1 MRDHADFAL
10 IDIPEVEDFQTRNS
24 AEPNGA
30 ERAAAARCCG
40 YVQVALQ
47 RFEAMRA
54 TPDLEFAE
62 PTPSELAEVSGK
74 NVRRCEL
81 RARNWR
87 HRVYFVEFEDGTL
100 AIAKQSSMGNDGMVS
115 FQYEQLRRL
124 ANLNIPE
131 LRVPKQ
137 LGLFPE
143 KRVQLMEFAPGK
155 TLEALAWSSPDVLV
169 ACDLAGKA
177 LAEIELARM
186 ETIAPVP
193 VELIARDLAAAPW
206 RLSAREKELLNRALN
221 NLAKTNVRIGEVYYD
236 YKLSNLLFHNN
247 QLVLLDPPDT
257 LWRGAH
263 LWDFACFRSS
273 IRRHIW
279 RMILQKPLAIRQRHL
294 VRKAF
299 GAFES
304 AYRGSFA
311 ERSQNCAFSALAVRL
326 FELQRNAVLI
336 TNQQAK
342 IRLTRE
348 KLPIARGKRLGNP
361 LANRMTLPLL
371 AFETRW
377 LFRQL
382 ARELAST

>member
-1 MRDHADFAL
+1 MRDHADLVL
-10 IDIPEVEDFQTRNS
+10 IDIPEVDDFQSRNS

-30 ERAAAARCCG
+30 RRAAAARCCG
-40 YVQVALQ
+40 HVQIALQ
-47 RFEAMRA
+47 RFEALRA
-54 TPDLEFAE
+54 TPHLEFAE
-62 PTPSELAEVSGK
+62 PTPCELAEVSGK
-74 NVRRCEL
+74 NVRSCEL

-100 AIAKQSSMGNDGMVS
+100 AIAKQSLMGNDGMVR
-115 FQYEQLRRL
+115 FQYEQLRQL
-124 ANLNIPE
+124 AELNIAE
-131 LRVPKQ
+131 LRVPKR
-137 LGLFPE
+137 LGLLPE
-143 KRVQLMEFAPGK
+143 KRVLLMEFAPGK
-155 TLEALAWSSPDVLV
+155 SLEALAWSSPDVLV
-169 ACDLAGKA
+169 ACDLAGKT
-177 LAEIELARM
+177 LARIELARM

-193 VELIARDLAAAPW
+193 VELIARDLAASTW
-206 RLSAREKELLNRALN
+206 RLSARENELLNRALDK
-221 NLAKTNVRIGEVYYD
+221 LAKTYVRIGEVYYD
-236 YKLSNLLFHNN
+236 YKPANLLFHNH
-247 QLVLLDPPDT
+247 QLFLLDPPDT

-273 IRRHIW
+273 MRRHIW
-279 RMILQKPLAIRQRHL
+279 RMTLRRPFAIRQRSI
-294 VRKAF
+294 VRQAI
-299 GAFES
+299 GVFEN
-304 AYRGSFA
+304 AYRSTFA
-311 ERSQNCAFSALAVRL
+311 KACQEPGFSRVAVRL